1 MTYQHFEISPLSYRE
16 PNGKLALCNYR
27 DLRKFKRHHGNTRTA
42 VRNAIRNVN
51 RETGTSGDILDA
63 LIRNRVIKK
72 ISINF
77 DELLNMLN
85 APSSISS
92 LDDFFAYYS

>member
-1 MTYQHFEISPLSYRE
+1 MAYKNFEISPLSYRE

-27 DLRKFKRHHGNTRTA
+27 DLRKFKRYHGNSITA

-51 RETGTSGDILDA
+51 RETGTSDDILDA
-63 LIRNRVIKK
+63 LIRSRVTKK
-72 ISINF
+72 IAINF

-92 LDDFFAYYS
+92 LDEFFAYYT